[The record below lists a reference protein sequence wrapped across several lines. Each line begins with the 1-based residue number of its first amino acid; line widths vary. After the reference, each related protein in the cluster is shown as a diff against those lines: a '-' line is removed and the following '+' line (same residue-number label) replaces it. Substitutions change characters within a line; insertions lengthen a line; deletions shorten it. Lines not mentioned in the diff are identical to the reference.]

1 MDLDVTTLS
10 VDGVPVLRLAG
21 RLNNTAARLL
31 EPVLAGAE
39 VPVVWDVAELGYVA
53 SAGLRVLLTHEQR
66 RRKAGAPA
74 TVLVGLQPA
83 VAEVFAI
90 TGLAALWRQAPS
102 LADAVTAVG
111 GVAAPQAAERLE
123 LLPGRWVAV
132 SAAAGASGELLQ
144 WQDAGWAA
152 ASLGD
157 LRLSLGRGGLG
168 VRREVAAAREADFV
182 FLGGLLG
189 LAFADGETDALVVA
203 DPARQYLR
211 LAQACSFTGEPGL
224 ALTLQAGFTVGEL
237 AAALAA
243 HTGKAW
249 QGLFMVAPDA
259 PQGAAASLALAGPA
273 GLALPGVLTLPLPGL
288 EVAALPAPLDAVL
301 TQLQGHAGD
310 ALVRADD
317 ALLPPGTRVW
327 VWSAATLQEAGAH
340 TLAVDIPAGGAAYHD
355 ETELIVRSLYADCR
369 QVKLVPLTGGFS
381 ATTWQIESFDAQG
394 RRLLPTVLKV
404 GPPAMMDREHDAHER
419 YVGPFVLNNASIGLG
434 RAVHGEAVGLRYNF
448 VGVTGDASNLR
459 TLQRRWIEGDGDIV
473 KTLHRTLAGQT
484 LRPWYGQA
492 RTEPRALYV
501 DHTPLRLFPML
512 PEVARG
518 VLGDLIDAPTLP
530 CPALGR
536 DLPNPWRFLAEVYP
550 RRASLGIDCK
560 VGITHGDM
568 NLNNVLADE
577 RDNLYVIDFSETRER
592 SVGSDFARL
601 EPVFLIERT
610 DFDAGTDEAEWLR
623 GMEQLYASAQPWHE
637 VPAALPGISAYH
649 RDFVAQLRELAAGYL
664 GHDAAEEAYL
674 LPLLEWTLPII
685 LFGNRPLPL
694 RRASTWV
701 AALIVERLQ
710 RCGVSRAA

>member
-1 MDLDVTTLS
+1 M
-10 VDGVPVLRLAG
+10 
-21 RLNNTAARLL
+21 
-31 EPVLAGAE
+31 
-39 VPVVWDVAELGYVA
+39 
-53 SAGLRVLLTHEQR
+53 
-66 RRKAGAPA
+66 
-74 TVLVGLQPA
+74 
-83 VAEVFAI
+83 
-90 TGLAALWRQAPS
+90 
-102 LADAVTAVG
+102 
-111 GVAAPQAAERLE
+111 
-123 LLPGRWVAV
+123 
-132 SAAAGASGELLQ
+132 
-144 WQDAGWAA
+144 QD
-152 ASLGD
+152 
-157 LRLSLGRGGLG
+157 
-168 VRREVAAAREADFV
+168 
-182 FLGGLLG
+182 
-189 LAFADGETDALVVA
+189 
-203 DPARQYLR
+203 
-211 LAQACSFTGEPGL
+211 
-224 ALTLQAGFTVGEL
+224 
-237 AAALAA
+237 
-243 HTGKAW
+243 
-249 QGLFMVAPDA
+249 
-259 PQGAAASLALAGPA
+259 
-273 GLALPGVLTLPLPGL
+273 
-288 EVAALPAPLDAVL
+288 
-301 TQLQGHAGD
+301 
-310 ALVRADD
+310 
-317 ALLPPGTRVW
+317 
-327 VWSAATLQEAGAH
+327 AGAH

-369 QVKLVPLTGGFS
+369 HVKLVPLTGGFS